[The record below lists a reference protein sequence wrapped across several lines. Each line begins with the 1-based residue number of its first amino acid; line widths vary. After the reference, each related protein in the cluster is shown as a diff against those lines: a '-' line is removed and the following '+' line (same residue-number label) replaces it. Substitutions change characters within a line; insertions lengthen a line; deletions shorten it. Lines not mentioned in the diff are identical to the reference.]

1 MVGRNRFAFGF
12 FKWARLS
19 VGPCTKDGLLPRA
32 TKHKQID
39 GMTAVSSSALTP
51 LAAWPHMSVTA
62 MACLA
67 GPAKYNKAGPEP
79 GRVTAGKPSGRWVG
93 PTKKSNGVHV
103 SLEFGTTFFLRKCPC
118 TFDCSILVIC
128 LAFRRR
134 LFCRPV
140 IWKLHET
147 SRHMYLVVRN
157 IAKVKPH
164 KKIISSIFKLTCWI
178 EQSNL
183 DK

>member
-32 TKHKQID
+32 TKHKHID
-39 GMTAVSSSALTP
+39 GTAAVSSSALTP

-67 GPAKYNKAGPEP
+67 GPAKYKGGPRAGPCHSWKAEWAV
-79 GRVTAGKPSGRWVG
+79 GRTHQ
-93 PTKKSNGVHV
+93 KKQWRPRQLGIRHDV
-103 SLEFGTTFFLRKCPC
+103 FLRKCPC
-118 TFDCSILVIC
+118 TFDYSILVIC

-164 KKIISSIFKLTCWI
+164 KK
-178 EQSNL
+178 NN
-183 DK
+183 